1 MRTKDFYYNLPEELI
16 AQHPPERRDESRLL
30 VLDRSGKLYD
40 RKFPD
45 LLEYLQPGDAMVI
58 NRTRVLPARLF
69 GINEVTGAR
78 VEFLLLKRTAGDVWE
93 ALSKPARRAR
103 TGERFV
109 FGEGLYGVVKG
120 SSEGGGRFV
129 EFEDSGVFEE
139 RLEALGEMPL
149 PPYIHPASAGSAA
162 HGNGNTHISSPE
174 YNDSLKREQLESAKE
189 RYQTVYAKEPGSAAA
204 PTAGLHFTPETLEA
218 IRAKGVDIIEVLLH
232 IGLGTFRPVSAENV
246 EEHEMHS
253 EYYEISADAKEHI
266 LAAKARGGRVFAVG
280 TTSCRTLESAARSD
294 WQALSGWTD
303 IFITPGYEFKAVDA
317 LITNFHL
324 PESTLI
330 MLVSAFAGRERVLE
344 AYAHAIEERYR
355 FFSYGD
361 CCLIV

>member
-1 MRTKDFYYNLPEELI
+1 MKTSDFHYDLPEELI
-16 AQHPPERRDESRLL
+16 AQHPPKRRDESRLL
-30 VLDRSGKLYD
+30 VLERQTGRLFD

-45 LLEYLQPGDAMVI
+45 LLEYLRPGDALVI

-78 VEFLLLKRTAGDVWE
+78 VEFLLLKRTADGDVWE

-103 TGERFV
+103 TGERFR
-109 FGEGLYGVVKG
+109 FGDGLTGVVKG

-129 EFEDSGVFEE
+129 EFEYSGVFEE

-149 PPYIHPASAGSAA
+149 PPYIHEKS
-162 HGNGNTHISSPE
+162 E
-174 YNDSLKREQLESAKE
+174 KE

-204 PTAGLHFTPETLEA
+204 PTAGLHFTPYTLEA

-246 EEHEMHS
+246 EDHAMHS
-253 EYYEISADAKEHI
+253 EYYEISEDAKARV

-280 TTSCRTLESAARSD
+280 TTSCRTLESAARSG
-294 WQALSGWTD
+294 WEALSGWTD
-303 IFITPGYEFKAVDA
+303 IFITPGYKFKAVDA

-330 MLVSAFAGRERVLE
+330 MLVSAFAGREAVLR
-344 AYAHAIEERYR
+344 AYAHAIEEKYR

-361 CCLIV
+361 CCLIL